1 MRFLNIM
8 AAALLFSITASA
20 QEASFL
26 KWDEDED
33 NLLEEFEFKGEFI
46 NRYFPEWN
54 LQKDDLAA
62 GLNKDEFYGSTF
74 ARLDVDSSKRL
85 EEDEW
90 GYGYSYLYD
99 DYIVYEDIHL
109 YDGDGDGLLAFEE
122 YFDTF
127 YDSDYFYEVDVDNSG
142 LISEHELA
150 EYVFESWD
158 IDESGTIS
166 RGEYKIFDS
175 IYL

>member
-1 MRFLNIM
+1 MK
-8 AAALLFSITASA
+8 LFSFLVASLFFSFTAFA
-20 QEASFL
+20 QEAAFL
-26 KWDEDED
+26 EWDEDKD
-33 NLLEEFEFKGEFI
+33 NLLEEFEFKGEFMNI
-46 NRYFPEWN
+46 YFPEWN
-54 LQKDDLAA
+54 TDKGDM

-127 YDSDYFYEVDVDNSG
+127 YDSDYFYEVDVDNNG